1 MRRPL
6 ASLLGRPNP
15 TDPGDAA
22 DLSNRRVMV
31 GRASVPQVE
40 IDQASVDFRPPLSES
55 DATGWACECN
65 FKTPHFW
72 ETQYQPKGLCLIVA
86 R

>member
-15 TDPGDAA
+15 TNPGDAA
-22 DLSNRRVMV
+22 DLSKRRVMV

-40 IDQASVDFRPPLSES
+40 IDQASVDFRPPLVVKLKLP
-55 DATGWACECN
+55 DGPANAILKRRIFGKRN
-65 FKTPHFW
+65 INL
-72 ETQYQPKGLCLIVA
+72 KGYA
-86 R
+86 